1 MCKHLLRKGADP
13 NVVNKVDKT
22 PLHIAMDS
30 GYMDI
35 ASLLFNYGATNE
47 ILDGNGKAPL
57 DLATKLDKIKLER
70 TFYCYRASKSWAH
83 RSNSRVKS
91 NEGFPDWELSSIKP
105 DKVSPFDSKMNSPN
119 NLNSLNFLFS
129 QYQTTNNDPDYYRIE
144 STPEDKARNFK
155 RENRKEY
162 QKSLVKKSM
171 HQR

>member
-70 TFYCYRASKSWAH
+70 TFYCYRASKS
-83 RSNSRVKS
+83 
-91 NEGFPDWELSSIKP
+91 
-105 DKVSPFDSKMNSPN
+105 
-119 NLNSLNFLFS
+119 
-129 QYQTTNNDPDYYRIE
+129 
-144 STPEDKARNFK
+144 
-155 RENRKEY
+155 
-162 QKSLVKKSM
+162 
-171 HQR
+171 